1 MDGSPATAGNFP
13 NHEADMTPQFGERA
27 FTFLF
32 RIKNLP
38 KETSLPNWEVANSTG
53 WSVGNFPDVTDATEP
68 RISNQTALTA
78 RLPAT
83 LSDTDIR
90 AGFGFGEWTTI
101 FEAGPQSVGGV
112 SPAHEGTQWKLGW
125 SSAIETKDGTII
137 SNWNAPHERD
147 WESRVVAVKKDGTL
161 AATRNRSTGQN
172 QTEWRF
178 SGFPIAEVK
187 AFAFQVRRVQWVEF
201 HGIKLAPVALEK

>member
-1 MDGSPATAGNFP
+1 
-13 NHEADMTPQFGERA
+13 MTPQFGERA

-38 KETSLPNWEVANSTG
+38 KETSTPDWEVANSTG
-53 WSVGNFPDVTDATEP
+53 WSVGDSPDVADTKDQ
-68 RISNQTALTA
+68 RISGQTCLTA
-78 RLPAT
+78 KLPAT

-101 FEAGPQSVGGV
+101 YETGTQSVGGV
-112 SPAHEGTQWKLGW
+112 SPTHEGTQWKLGW

-137 SNWNAPHERD
+137 SNWNAPIERD
-147 WESRVVAVKKDGTL
+147 WESRVVAVKKD
-161 AATRNRSTGQN
+161 ATFATTNNHTRGQN

-178 SGFPIAEVK
+178 AGFPLADVK

-201 HGIKLAPVALEK
+201 SGIKLGPQPLEK